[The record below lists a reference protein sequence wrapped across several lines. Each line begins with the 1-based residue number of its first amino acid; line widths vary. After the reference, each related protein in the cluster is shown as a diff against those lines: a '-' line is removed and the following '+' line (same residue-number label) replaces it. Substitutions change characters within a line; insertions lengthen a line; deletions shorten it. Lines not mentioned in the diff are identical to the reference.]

1 MREIIMLCLIVLA
14 VVVFLLAEYEQKHSH
29 EGKHHHHRIRHNHG
43 EQFQIDFYSYAS
55 KIRGWNPTFK
65 VSLSVV
71 LLILC
76 ITLNNPYVSA
86 AVLIAMA
93 YLTIVK
99 GGLPVHEYFLVLTIP
114 IVFIFLGTVT
124 IAVDFA
130 WQPMG
135 QYNLHL
141 VFFYIYTSQEKL
153 KEMFFII
160 LKAFAAVSTLQMMA
174 LSTPSSEIIS
184 VMKKAHVPKLI
195 IELMNMIYHYIFIL
209 FNVYSQ
215 MKNSAD
221 SREGYCDFKTSLHTF
236 GGIISNM
243 LVISMKK
250 TSVYYDTMESRC
262 YDGEMIFLEEDKKVE
277 MKQIILT
284 AVFIIS
290 LFLIWVVTK

>member
-1 MREIIMLCLIVLA
+1 MKDIKKGILA
-14 VVVFLLAEYEQKHSH
+14 KCFQKNLHK
-29 EGKHHHHRIRHNHG
+29 GKRHYHGIKHKHG
-43 EQFQIDFYSYAS
+43 EQFEIDFYSYAS

-65 VSLSVV
+65 VSFAVL

-76 ITLNNPYVSA
+76 ITLNNPYVSI

-93 YLTIVK
+93 YLTMVK
-99 GGLPVHEYFLVLTIP
+99 GGLQVPEYFSVLMIP
-114 IVFIFLGTVT
+114 ITFILLGTVT

-130 WQPMG
+130 RQPMG

-153 KEMFFII
+153 KEMICII

-184 VMKKAHVPKLI
+184 VMRKAHVPKLI
-195 IELMNMIYHYIFIL
+195 IELMNMIYRYIFIL
-209 FNVYSQ
+209 LNVYSQ

-221 SREGYCDFKTSLHTF
+221 SRRGYCDFKTSLHTF

-243 LVISMKK
+243 LVVSMKK
-250 TSVYYDTMESRC
+250 TNAYYDAMEARC
-262 YDGEMIFLEEDKKVE
+262 YDGEMVFLEEDKKIE
-277 MKQIILT
+277 MNQIVSA
-284 AVFIIS
+284 AVFIII
-290 LFLIWVVTK
+290 LFLLWGFTK

>member
-1 MREIIMLCLIVLA
+1 MLCLIILA
-14 VVVFLLAEYEQKHSH
+14 VAVVLLAEYQRKNLHK
-29 EGKHHHHRIRHNHG
+29 GKRHYNGIRHKHG
-43 EQFQIDFYSYAS
+43 EQFEIDFYSYAS
-55 KIRGWNPTFK
+55 KIRGWNSTFK
-65 VSLSVV
+65 VSFAVL

-76 ITLNNPYVSA
+76 ITLNNPYVSI

-93 YLTIVK
+93 YLTMVK
-99 GGLPVHEYFLVLTIP
+99 GGLQIHEYLSVLTIP
-114 IVFIFLGTVT
+114 ITFILLGTVT

-153 KEMFFII
+153 KEMIFII

-184 VMKKAHVPKLI
+184 VMRKAHVPKLI
-195 IELMNMIYHYIFIL
+195 IELMNMIYRYIFIL
-209 FNVYSQ
+209 LNVYSK

-221 SREGYCDFKTSLHTF
+221 SRQGYCDFKTSLHTF

-250 TSVYYDTMESRC
+250 TNAYYDAMEARC
-262 YDGEMIFLEEDKKVE
+262 YDGEMIFLEEDKKIE
-277 MKQIILT
+277 MNQIVSA
-284 AVFIIS
+284 AVFIII
-290 LFLIWVVTK
+290 LFLLWGFTK